1 MNIAEAVQHIGQ
13 SLAGKGYI
21 VQYAVRSLGYSGL
34 LYAQSAAPLK
44 LGFAVVDDHFLFV
57 DWEHA
62 LFSQRE
68 RLLEEYAV
76 FRQQVNSAYRLP
88 HALRRHYP
96 NLAVIAV
103 AEQEFSAEM
112 IEYVRWTYLKPWY
125 GGETGQ
131 VLLLDLANRKLHH
144 HATPHFRQSGS
155 LPLGQTVRTL
165 RNAVRGALNVN

>member
-1 MNIAEAVQHIGQ
+1 MQIAEAVQHIGQ
-13 SLAGKGYI
+13 SLREKGTSSNMLCAAWL
-21 VQYAVRSLGYSGL
+21 QRAAVCANR
-34 LYAQSAAPLK
+34 SAAQIGLR
-44 LGFAVVDDHFLFV
+44 VVDDHFLFV
-57 DWEHA
+57 DWERA
-62 LFSQRE
+62 LFSRRE

-96 NLAVIAV
+96 NLAMIAV
-103 AEQEFSAEM
+103 SEQEFSAEM

-131 VLLLDLANRKLHH
+131 VLLLDLANGKLHH

-155 LPLGQTVRTL
+155 LPLGQTSARC
-165 RNAVRGALNVN
+165 ALQCAGRWL